1 MMRKTSGH
9 VLLNPCGLY
18 TQWLYAITL
27 MPGRC
32 VRVPGHPLNSAPHDS
47 RSHTVLDSVLAGCL
61 AAVILLSAMLGLEAA
76 SQLTHA

>member
-61 AAVILLSAMLGLEAA
+61 AAVIFLSAMLGLEAA